1 MGSPTFS
8 RADKISGT
16 TPVVNGIL
24 KSFFPFPANTR
35 VLCLSCAAGVDS
47 MLHIEVRVRQA
58 RARFRDFNP
67 ISRLSHQTDS
77 HLRVSSINAS
87 LRPNTL
93 PGRDKAVRGRQ
104 SAGRIFASECS
115 MRTKT
120 GSGLWLWEALQQV
133 SSSRFTAR

>member
-1 MGSPTFS
+1 MEISESDFQKTTSFKSRNTENSNVASGRKAITDNFSTRTARRRDKIELDLKSQELEETALPQWAGSPTFS

-16 TPVVNGIL
+16 TPAVNGIL

-67 ISRLSHQTDS
+67 ISRLSH
-77 HLRVSSINAS
+77 
-87 LRPNTL
+87 
-93 PGRDKAVRGRQ
+93 
-104 SAGRIFASECS
+104 
-115 MRTKT
+115 
-120 GSGLWLWEALQQV
+120 
-133 SSSRFTAR
+133 